1 MLIKVRSWLFLK
13 EFSLKVIVLILTS
26 STFLLA
32 GQPEVIPLSDNI
44 GTTLDA
50 EENAILGVFP
60 NIDGFE
66 NAQFFQHSINRY
78 SSRIVYRERNRQK
91 NIRRKYNFSQFNQMR
106 NKVKDHPEITEEM
119 RVKFH
124 YELSYLRVD
133 DILKSI
139 PPNSFTTVNRYDGLP
154 VTGRY
159 IKFAD
164 KKLRLKQVLGEK
176 VIPITNIEE
185 ITYRPIAEE
194 GNTKLQVFTFTAMGI
209 FGLGAGELLN
219 FFGSSTLDETWNHR
233 FSGTILGLVAGMP
246 VYDFVELMT
255 SPKEHIAFAPSE
267 VKGLE

>member
-1 MLIKVRSWLFLK
+1 MKAVILIFAV
-13 EFSLKVIVLILTS
+13 
-26 STFLLA
+26 STLLLA
-32 GQPEVIPLSDNI
+32 DQPEVIPLSDNV

-60 NIDGFE
+60 DIDGFE

-78 SSRIVYRERNRQK
+78 SARIVYRERNRQK
-91 NIRRKYNFSQFNQMR
+91 NIKRKYNFSQFNQLQ
-106 NKVKDHPEITEEM
+106 NKVKNHPEITEEM
-119 RVKFH
+119 RAKFH

-139 PPNSFTTVNRYDGLP
+139 PPNSFTTVKRYEGLP

-159 IKFAD
+159 VEFAD
-164 KKLRLKQVLGEK
+164 RKLRLKQVVGEK
-176 VIPITNIEE
+176 VIPVTNIEE

-194 GNTKLQVFTFTAMGI
+194 GNTKLQVYTFTAMGI

-219 FFGSSTLDETWNHR
+219 FFGSSTLDETWSRR

-255 SPKEHIAFAPSE
+255 SPKVHIAFAPSE
-267 VKGLE
+267 VEGLE

>member
-13 EFSLKVIVLILTS
+13 EFSLKAIVLILTS
-26 STFLLA
+26 SAFLLA

-60 NIDGFE
+60 DIEGFE

-78 SSRIVYRERNRQK
+78 TSRIVYRERNRQK
-91 NIRRKYNFSQFNQMR
+91 NIKRKYTFTEFDQLRLKAKIF
-106 NKVKDHPEITEEM
+106 PEITEEM
-119 RVKFH
+119 RAQYH

-139 PPNSFTTVNRYDGLP
+139 PSNSFCTVKRYEGLS

-159 IKFAD
+159 IEFAD
-164 KKLRLKQVLGEK
+164 KELRLKQVLGEQ

-194 GNTKLQVFTFTAMGI
+194 GKTKLRVYTFAAMGI

-219 FFGSSTLDETWNHR
+219 FFGSSTLDETWDHR

-246 VYDFVELMT
+246 VYDFVELMS

-267 VKGLE
+267 VEGLE